1 MHTITGW
8 RQPTLFDSDRMGF
21 DDALALT
28 AQSLNAYG
36 LRYQHWAI
44 AYSGG
49 KDSSATLT
57 VILHLI
63 AAGLVA
69 RPMTLTILYSDTRME
84 LTPLWIAAMEMLKA
98 VEAMGITVK
107 IVLPEMDDRFFV
119 YMFGRGVPP
128 PSNTFRWCTSQL
140 KIEPMLKGLN
150 SLGVQYGMG
159 QIVINPKT
167 GKEVYQGFGKEK
179 LLMLTGVRFGESVA
193 RDARISISCG
203 KNGAECGQGWLQ
215 EETPTALAD
224 TLAALLHWR
233 VCFVWDWLTVYAPSY
248 GFPQARLVAESYGG
262 ANDADDINLN
272 TRTGCIACNLASRD
286 NALENIIRL
295 PRWERLKPL
304 LELRA
309 LYAWLKLDINRLR
322 KDGSETRK
330 DGSLVA
336 NPCRMGPLTF
346 EARLEGLR
354 RVKAIQER
362 AGVDLINRQEER
374 RILELI
380 ADRTWPRGWNGTE
393 PLASLPFDNVNPDGS
408 IQPVMRA
415 LLQA

>member
-1 MHTITGW
+1 MNY
-8 RQPTLFDSDRMGF
+8 QPTLFDAERMGF
-21 DDALALT
+21 DESLELT
-28 AQSLNAYG
+28 AQSLNTYG

-57 VILHLI
+57 VILFLI
-63 AAGLVA
+63 SSGLVGK
-69 RPMTLTILYSDTRME
+69 PTTLTVLYSDTRME

-98 VEAMGITVK
+98 IEAMGVAVK

-119 YMFGRGVPP
+119 YIFGRGVPP

-159 QIVINPKT
+159 EMTTNPKT
-167 GKEVYQGFGKEK
+167 GKTIYRGFGKEK
-179 LLMLTGVRFGESVA
+179 LLMLTGVRLGESAA

-215 EETPTALAD
+215 QETPTALAD

-233 VCFVWDWLTVYAPSY
+233 VCFVWDWLTIHAPSY
-248 GFPQARLVAESYGG
+248 GFPQTRLVAESYGG
-262 ANDADDINLN
+262 ANDIDDINLN
-272 TRTGCIACNLASRD
+272 TRTGCIACNLASKD
-286 NALENIIRL
+286 NALENIITFEK
-295 PRWERLKPL
+295 WKHLKPL
-304 LELRA
+304 LELRP

-330 DGSLVA
+330 DGSLVS

-346 EARLEGLR
+346 SARLEGLEA
-354 RVKAIQER
+354 VKRIQEA
-362 AGVDLINRQEER
+362 AGVDLINRDEEC
-374 RILELI
+374 RIRELI
-380 ADRTWPRGWNGTE
+380 EAKTWPNGWHGNE

-408 IQPVMRA
+408 VQPIFRE
-415 LLQA
+415 LISSR